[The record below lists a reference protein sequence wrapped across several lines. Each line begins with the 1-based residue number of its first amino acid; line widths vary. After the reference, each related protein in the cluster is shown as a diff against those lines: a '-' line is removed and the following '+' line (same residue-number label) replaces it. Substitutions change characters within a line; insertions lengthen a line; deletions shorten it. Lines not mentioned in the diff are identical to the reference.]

1 MNEII
6 VNENEIRRDK
16 IFDFLQVEGFRPEKV
31 DENSVK
37 LRFEGKTVWVDIDLE
52 DETYYQVIAANIWS
66 IESPEELTR
75 AYIAA
80 SKATRSYKVS
90 KAFVKQDETNIW
102 VAADQ
107 FESDVQNLLPKLIRL
122 IQIVNNQAKT
132 FAEIMHE
139 LELKSSPVTSLQ

>member
-6 VNENEIRRDK
+6 VNENELRRDK

-31 DENSVK
+31 DENSIK
-37 LRFEGKTVWVDIDLE
+37 LRYEGKTVWVDIDLE
-52 DETYYQVIAANIWS
+52 DETYYQIIAANIWS
-66 IESPEELTR
+66 IESPEELSR
-75 AYIAA
+75 AYVAS
-80 SKATRSYKVS
+80 SKATRSYKVA
-90 KAFVKQDETNIW
+90 KTFVRQDETNIW
-102 VAADQ
+102 TAADH